1 MIIMKCMKQYCVAM
15 TKSNICTF
23 SIYRAPSG
31 NFMNFLLQLE
41 NILKLFIKPNS
52 EFIIFGDINKQII

>member
-1 MIIMKCMKQYCVAM
+1 M